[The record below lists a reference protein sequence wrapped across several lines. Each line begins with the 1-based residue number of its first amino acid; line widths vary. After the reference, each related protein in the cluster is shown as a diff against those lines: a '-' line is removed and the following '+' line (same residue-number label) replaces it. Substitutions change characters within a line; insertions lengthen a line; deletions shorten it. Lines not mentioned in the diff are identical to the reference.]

1 MAFAEFV
8 CRSGGSNMNGGGLAS
23 GAEPGTSA
31 AYTSTN
37 GNWNGT
43 ATFTPT
49 DGSTPNASVNAGDWA
64 SVYNDGA
71 TTPVYIARVVSVG
84 AGVNGI
90 ITLHTTFKSGTA
102 PTSSATGR
110 TIKVGGAWLGPNG
123 AVSFPFNFLVPQS
136 MLSVAGDT
144 PRVNFKNDQ
153 TYTISAAMTHGTHGP
168 MLWQGY
174 TTTFGDLGR
183 ATITGGTT
191 GVSFTLL
198 SIASVVDHVVSDFIF
213 DHNGATGSADGIAG
227 GTIRTQVTRC
237 VFRNMVGAGADEG
250 VYIEC
255 EAYGNNTGN
264 GGGSGGFI
272 SLGST
277 LFCVNCISHD
287 NAGSNSNGFYCQSA
301 QFVAINCI
309 SAHNGSHG
317 FNMNNMTGPVMLHN
331 CDTYNNAGSGL
342 RKQGGSS
349 CPVLI
354 RNSNFVKN
362 GAWGIDLSGSSA
374 GIEGT
379 LYNNGYGAGTQANVS
394 GKING
399 GAVYEVGPVN
409 YASGVTPW
417 VDPANGDFRINLA
430 AAQGKGRG
438 AFPSLMAGFSG
449 TVAYPD
455 IGAGQS
461 DASAGGG
468 GGGGGLLV
476 NPGLWGGMS

>member
-8 CRSGGSNMNGGGLAS
+8 CRAGGSNMNGGGLAT

-49 DGSTPNASVNAGDWA
+49 DSSTPASSVNVGDWA

-71 TTPVYIARVVSVG
+71 TTPVYIARVASVA
-84 AGVNGI
+84 AGVNGV
-90 ITLHTTFKSGTA
+90 ITLSTTAKSGTA

-123 AVSFPFNFLVPQS
+123 AVSFPFNFIVPQN

-153 TYTISAAMTHGTHGP
+153 TYTISAAMTHTTHGP
-168 MLWQGY
+168 MVWQGY

-183 ATITGGTT
+183 AVINGGTT
-191 GVSFTLL
+191 GVSYILL
-198 SIASVVDHVVSDFIF
+198 AISSIVDHILADFIF
-213 DHNGATGSADGIAG
+213 DHNGATGAAAG
-227 GTIRTQVTRC
+227 FNGGSTRNQVNRC
-237 VFRNMVGAGADEG
+237 VFRNMVGPGANDG
-250 VYIEC
+250 VYVEC
-255 EAYGNNTGN
+255 EAYANNTANGSN
-264 GGGSGGFI
+264 GGFV
-272 SLGST
+272 SLGAV
-277 LFCVNCISHD
+277 LWCINCISHD
-287 NAGSNSNGFYCQSA
+287 NAGSNSNGFYTQSVE
-301 QFVAINCI
+301 FVMINCI
-309 SAHNGSHG
+309 AAHNGRHG
-317 FNMNNMTGPVMLHN
+317 FDVNNTTGQILLES
-331 CDTYNNAGSGL
+331 CDAYNNAVSGF
-342 RKQGGSS
+342 RKEGGTSA
-349 CPVLI
+349 PVLI
-354 RNSNFVKN
+354 RNCNFVKN
-362 GAWGIDLSGSSA
+362 GAWAMDFTGSAA

-379 LYNNGYGAGTQANVS
+379 LYNNGYGVGTQQNGS
-394 GKING
+394 GNING
-399 GAVYEVGPVN
+399 GAVYEIGPVN

-430 AAQGKGRG
+430 AAKGKGRG

-455 IGAGQS
+455 IGAGQADS
-461 DASAGGG
+461 SAGGG
-468 GGGGGLLV
+468 GGAGGVSRGRAMT
-476 NPGLWGGMS
+476 GM